1 MANIVEI
8 LKKNK
13 GSAWLLVA
21 LTAGILLF
29 LVGSFESS
37 NETATVTDDKEKEYA
52 SADTYVATLE
62 RRVSELLNRMD
73 GISEVS
79 VIITAD
85 SCAEIIYAQ
94 NGKYQDGYL
103 TEKEYVLSDGEE
115 PIRVKL
121 VYPKLRGIAVV
132 CRGGANPVNQEK
144 IMKLLSSLFDL
155 PSNKVYVTG

>member
-1 MANIVEI
+1 MAKIFEV

-13 GSAWLLVA
+13 GSAWLLIA

-29 LVGSFESS
+29 LVGSLEPSKS
-37 NETATVTDDKEKEYA
+37 TTPVANDKEKEYA
-52 SADTYVATLE
+52 SADTYVSTLE
-62 RRVSELLNRMD
+62 RRVCELLERMD

-144 IMKLLSSLFDL
+144 IVKLLSSLFDL